1 MITIIGAGAIGASI
15 GSAIAQTGRDVE
27 FIDADPAHVRA
38 INSTGLRVLGGG
50 NEITIAARAFAP
62 EDYSGEI
69 RTAILAV
76 KAQHTEQAI
85 EGIRTRLTPD
95 AVILVAQNGLG
106 AFAVA
111 EMLGAEHVLGALVNI
126 AADCTAPGEV
136 TFYGFGSMVVGD
148 TGARV
153 ERSAEILEMLRGVGS
168 IETTD
173 RLRGL
178 LWNKLAFGAVLSATA
193 LDHTPQLDTIAA
205 HPRLVR
211 GLLSEVFA
219 VARAAGIEVP
229 AHDHLDPRAFA
240 PEASME
246 DVHSAIADWVDY
258 QRPHQKPHSGIY
270 RDLAVRK
277 RKTEVSAHFAD
288 IVRVGEAYGVPL
300 PLITRLSEMISEA
313 ESGERQLGPRNI
325 EELEGLA
332 Q

>member
-15 GSAIAQTGRDVE
+15 GSAIALTGRDVE
-27 FIDADPAHVRA
+27 FIDVDPAHVQA
-38 INSTGLRVLGGG
+38 INSTGLRVVGGG
-50 NEITIAARAFAP
+50 EERLVAARAFTP
-62 EDYSGEI
+62 ESYSGKI
-69 RTAILAV
+69 HTAILSV

-85 EGIRTRLTPD
+85 NGLRAHLAPD
-95 AVILVAQNGLG
+95 AVVLVAQNGLG

-111 EMLGAEHVLGALVNI
+111 ELLGAEHVLGALVNI

-136 TFYGFGSMVVGD
+136 TFYGFGSMVIGD
-148 TGARV
+148 TGAPVQRQ
-153 ERSAEILEMLRGVGS
+153 SEILEMLRSVGS

-173 RLRGL
+173 NLRGL

-193 LDHTPQLDTIAA
+193 LGHTPQLDTILA

-219 VARAAGIEVP
+219 VAIASGIDIP

-240 PEASME
+240 PDTSLET
-246 DVHSAIADWVDY
+246 VSAAISDWVDY

-288 IVRVGEAYGVPL
+288 IIRAGEAHAVPL
-300 PLITRLSEMISEA
+300 PLIIRLSEMISEA
-313 ESGERQLGPRNI
+313 ESGERELGPRNI